1 MRKRK
6 REKNFFLRIIN
17 SPIFLSF
24 LGLLIVIL
32 ISFPL
37 AKNLSK
43 KYAISEEIREI
54 QNEIKELESKNKDFK
69 KMIAYLDT
77 DEFVEE
83 QGRLNLGLKKQG
95 EEVVVIKDMDKINDI
110 EKELME
116 IKNDFKEESNP
127 KKWFRYFLSS

>member
-1 MRKRK
+1 MRKSRK
-6 REKNFFLRIIN
+6 NNFFLRVIN

-24 LGLLIVIL
+24 LGLLIVVL

-37 AKNLSK
+37 AKNLSR

-69 KMIAYLDT
+69 KIITYLDT
-77 DEFVEE
+77 DDFVEE

-110 EKELME
+110 KKESME
-116 IKNDFKEESNP
+116 IKSDFKEESNP